1 MSLKTRPET
10 DGNIQG
16 LCTCSWEGKK
26 KVHSLYNII
35 FFKSIFFL
43 LFLENLMQTAGLNK
57 QEQHKILFGK
67 VDASCEVVS
76 LLKSTFSSMELS
88 RRGDF
93 PYYTGGIAMT

>member
-1 MSLKTRPET
+1 MGTSKDFVHVR
-10 DGNIQG
+10 GRG
-16 LCTCSWEGKK
+16 RKK
-26 KVHSLYNII
+26 FIAFTILF